1 MVQEVVSCLVSMFA
15 DAHCLFQ
22 YLEAMEV
29 RPRFPM
35 PCHHRRNGSG
45 HANFYVQPFLDGGK
59 VLFFVRAALGHFPIR
74 FAIVVWLLPLLHSI
88 MYFSQKSR
96 FV

>member
-1 MVQEVVSCLVSMFA
+1 VLFRSVSCLVSMFA
-15 DAHCLFQ
+15 DERCLFQ

-45 HANFYVQPFLDGGK
+45 TVY
-59 VLFFVRAALGHFPIR
+59 IR
-74 FAIVVWLLPLLHSI
+74 IDKFRIVGLQAKYNL
-88 MYFSQKSR
+88 
-96 FV
+96 